1 MQKTRLGI
9 SVGMLGAAIYLS
21 GLFGG
26 YVAILLLAGYTLL
39 FEENIW
45 LKKSAVKAVALLLF
59 FSFLSVIIQFIP
71 DVLDLARN
79 ITAIFDDMFGM
90 TALDYIVSAI
100 VGIIDIVKKILFLLL
115 GIKALSQGTVTV
127 PVVDNLINKY
137 MG

>member
-1 MQKTRLGI
+1 M
-9 SVGMLGAAIYLS
+9 
-21 GLFGG
+21 
-26 YVAILLLAGYTLL
+26 
-39 FEENIW
+39 
-45 LKKSAVKAVALLLF
+45 LLF